1 MSLSPYLLFLSALLT
16 PSSCF
21 LPSSLLLSLITWK
34 CNQPEAR
41 GQFSFFLFLIFPPA
55 KPIPSLQRNL
65 SPLPFILSPDIRNPS
80 VSLTH
85 QHTFLILIHV
95 VSTFFFT
102 LTSIAPLSNFF
113 QSSSNLFL
121 DQKLFITSTSPFYFS
136 SSLSPPHLFP
146 PVSHSLIHLQS

>member
-55 KPIPSLQRNL
+55 KPIRLFNTTFLLYPLFSLQIYGILLSL
-65 SPLPFILSPDIRNPS
+65 SPTNTPS
-80 VSLTH
+80 
-85 QHTFLILIHV
+85 FLILIHV
-95 VSTFFFT
+95 ASTFFFT

-113 QSSSNLFL
+113 PSSSNLFS

-136 SSLSPPHLFP
+136 PLPSLLLIYSPQ
-146 PVSHSLIHLQS
+146 SLTA